1 MTKRYDK
8 GENVNDLLEK
18 LRGGDLRSD
27 GRANEVVEEVLTSP
41 QFLPKVIQGLDEPDD
56 VVRGRTAD
64 VLEKISRT
72 APELLRGL
80 TRKFMDLA
88 AHDEIPM
95 VRWHLVMIFG
105 NIELSQEERD
115 DVVSLLL
122 HLLHD
127 ESVFVKSWAI
137 VALCILGLRDE
148 GRREEIIEDIR
159 ALKDDESIAIRSK
172 VARAMEVLEF
182 KSEMP
187 AGWFKGQKGLL
198 CCTDQNK

>member
-1 MTKRYDK
+1 MN
-8 GENVNDLLEK
+8 ELLEK

-27 GRANEVVEEVLTSP
+27 GRANEVVEEVHESP
-41 QFLPKVIQGLDEPDD
+41 HLLSKVIQGLDEPDD

-72 APELLRGL
+72 APESLKGL
-80 TRKFMDLA
+80 TRKFMNVA
-88 AHDEIPM
+88 AHDEVPM

-137 VALCILGLRDE
+137 VTLCILGLRYE
-148 GRREEIIEDIR
+148 RRRKEIIEDIR
-159 ALKDDESIAIRSK
+159 ALQDDESIAIRSK
-172 VARAMEVLEF
+172 VAKAVKVLEF
-182 KSEMP
+182 KSDMP
-187 AGWFKGQKGLL
+187 AGWYKCQKGSLYHV
-198 CCTDQNK
+198 D

>member
-1 MTKRYDK
+1 
-8 GENVNDLLEK
+8 VNELLEK

-27 GRANEVVEEVLTSP
+27 GRANEVVEEVLESP
-41 QFLPKVIQGLDEPDD
+41 HLLSKVIQGLDEPDD

-72 APELLRGL
+72 APESLKGF
-80 TRKFMDLA
+80 TRKFMNLA
-88 AHDEIPM
+88 AHDEVPM

-137 VALCILGLRDE
+137 VTLCILGLRYE
-148 GRREEIIEDIR
+148 RRRKEIIEDIR
-159 ALKDDESIAIRSK
+159 ALQDDESIAIRSK
-172 VARAMEVLEF
+172 VAKAVKVLEF
-182 KSEMP
+182 KSDMP
-187 AGWFKGQKGLL
+187 VGWYKGQKGSLYHV
-198 CCTDQNK
+198 D